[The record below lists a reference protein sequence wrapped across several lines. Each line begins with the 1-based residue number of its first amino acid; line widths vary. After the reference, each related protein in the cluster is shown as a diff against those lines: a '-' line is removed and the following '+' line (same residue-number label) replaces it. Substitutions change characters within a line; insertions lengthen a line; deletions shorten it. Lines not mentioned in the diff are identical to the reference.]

1 MRILVLVKQV
11 PGTSNVAVDPER
23 GTLRRE
29 GVPAKTNPY
38 DLHALEVAF
47 QIREELEKRIGMAGS
62 SATSGAAGRS
72 SDADGPSDGDGRRGT
87 RGAEGAQAKVTVAAL
102 SMGPP
107 QAEAAL
113 RECYWMGADEG
124 FLLTDRAFAGA
135 DTLATAF
142 TLSQAAKKIGF
153 DLIIAGM
160 QSTDGDTA
168 QVGPGVAEFLDI
180 PHVSCVRAIGRVDAR
195 SIEVTA
201 DLGDRYLTQELSL
214 PCLITVTRDLN
225 QPRLPSF
232 RARKETAGRPVVI
245 LKPDDLPPLGGPDG
259 SEGSDRLDGPTGSER
274 PEMTGQS
281 RGSSERY
288 HGLAGSPTRVEKI
301 FPPKVDRVKEK
312 WQGASSELASRLA
325 ALLKEVLP

>member
-38 DLHALEVAF
+38 DLHALEAAF
-47 QIREELEKRIGMAGS
+47 QIRDELGEI
-62 SATSGAAGRS
+62 
-72 SDADGPSDGDGRRGT
+72 
-87 RGAEGAQAKVTVAAL
+87 GAEVTVAAL

-124 FLLTDRAFAGA
+124 YLLTDRAFAGA

-142 TLSQAAKKIGF
+142 TLSQAARKIGF

-180 PHVSCVRAIGRVDAR
+180 PHVSYVRAIGRVGVD

-201 DLGDRYLTQELSL
+201 DLGDRYLTQELRF
-214 PCLITVTRDLN
+214 PCLITVTKDLN

-245 LKPDDLPPLGGPDG
+245 LKPADLPPLGG
-259 SEGSDRLDGPTGSER
+259 SDRLHGS
-274 PEMTGQS
+274 G
-281 RGSSERY
+281 ERY
-288 HGLAGSPTRVEKI
+288 HGLAGSPTRVERI

-312 WQGASSELASRLA
+312 WEGPPSELAARLA
-325 ALLKEVLP
+325 VLLKEVLP